1 MKTIFIFGAGASRQA
16 GGPLMSDF
24 LDKAYDLIR
33 LKTQGVIES
42 SQQFETVFSVVAT
55 TRSDS
60 NLQKGG
66 HLSDLVVAAASYFK
80 QRLLCGLM

>member
-1 MKTIFIFGAGASRQA
+1 
-16 GGPLMSDF
+16 MSDF

-42 SQQFETVFSVVAT
+42 SQQFETVFSVIAT

-66 HLSDLVVAAASYFK
+66 HLSDLVVATPSYFK
-80 QRLLCGLM
+80 KRLLCGLM